1 MTIQGLVTE
10 LESIKAEIQRNND
23 KNKTLRSRSKVVEKQ
38 ITSYLESKDQEGV
51 KYKGKSFVVE
61 KGVSRQRKLKKDKED
76 ETMRLLSNM
85 GVHDTRTAYNKIMDL
100 QKGDEIETTK
110 LRVKKDKK
118 KDTYLLL
125 KNVQF

>member
-118 KDTYLLL
+118 KDTY
-125 KNVQF
+125 

>member
-100 QKGDEIETTK
+100 QKGDEIETTR